1 MPTRR
6 PESSRPS
13 AGLLAGALAGLLLG
27 VVGCSADADP
37 QSGSDRA
44 SDAPRPTDTAAP
56 GFAPSTPP
64 PPAGTFTPAP
74 DSWAATDVPGDYR
87 VVLLTTEEGA
97 RTRVLSAAVRDWAQ
111 ESGVELTEVEA
122 DDPGDHLA
130 RIQEAIDARPDLVV
144 TTGDGLVDPLALVT
158 ASNLDQQFL
167 VLGAELAEPTL
178 NVTAADWDG
187 AGYRG
192 EGLGR
197 PDAFDPASFTPDR
210 AGDALRA
217 GVTAVLTGLG
227 GTVVRV
233 G

>member
-13 AGLLAGALAGLLLG
+13 PGLLAGALLGLLLTTA
-27 VVGCSADADP
+27 GCSADGGSEA
-37 QSGSDRA
+37 GSDRA
-44 SDAPRPTDTAAP
+44 SDTPSAVLTAGP
-56 GFAPSTPP
+56 GFAPATPP

-74 DSWAATDVPGDYR
+74 ESWAGTNPPAGYR
-87 VVLLTTEEGA
+87 VVLLTTEKGA
-97 RTRVLSAAVRDWAQ
+97 RTRVLSEATRAWAK
-111 ESGVELTEVEA
+111 ETGVDLTEVEA
-122 DDPGDHLA
+122 ADPDDYLA
-130 RIQEAIDARPDLVV
+130 RIQEAIDAHPDLVV

-197 PDAFDPASFTPDR
+197 PDSFDPASFTSRR

-233 G
+233 E